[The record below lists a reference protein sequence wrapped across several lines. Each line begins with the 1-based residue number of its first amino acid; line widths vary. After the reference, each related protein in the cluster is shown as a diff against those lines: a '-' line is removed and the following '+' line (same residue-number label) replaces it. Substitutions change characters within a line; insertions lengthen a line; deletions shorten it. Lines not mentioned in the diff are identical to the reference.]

1 MAKETSQLLA
11 HEGSISRLSPF
22 LFLSLFLLLWNLVF
36 TAAGVYLNEINP
48 KQLQE
53 IYIVSVVCFPFFCG
67 ISLGLKYFVLCYKC
81 SEKRTCRKF
90 CKLFEALLY
99 DLIFLVM
106 GTLYLAGDNLPIFIC
121 SKKDEADREECRGQS
136 SIILG
141 VSLLLHAML
150 YLAGIFK
157 LKVPTTP
164 IISVTGR
171 IRRAYRNILQ
181 LGSLTIFLDQTFST
195 VVRQYVTHLN
205 IEANETLNCARDC
218 VGNIT
223 ATDCLA
229 QLNKEVWMF
238 LTALTAIL
246 LFIALGLIVK
256 NLKDY
261 CSCWL
266 IDTRFKT
273 VIICHLVEN
282 ILIIFI
288 QVICVTG
295 FMVIYTLADNRWLWI
310 CVIEDKDVS
319 FRFRVGLL

>member
-1 MAKETSQLLA
+1 
-11 HEGSISRLSPF
+11 
-22 LFLSLFLLLWNLVF
+22 
-36 TAAGVYLNEINP
+36 
-48 KQLQE
+48 
-53 IYIVSVVCFPFFCG
+53 
-67 ISLGLKYFVLCYKC
+67 
-81 SEKRTCRKF
+81 
-90 CKLFEALLY
+90 
-99 DLIFLVM
+99 
-106 GTLYLAGDNLPIFIC
+106 
-121 SKKDEADREECRGQS
+121 
-136 SIILG
+136 
-141 VSLLLHAML
+141 ML

-195 VVRQYVTHLN
+195 VVWQYVTHLN

-229 QLNKEVWMF
+229 QLNKDVWMF

-288 QVICVTG
+288 QVIC
-295 FMVIYTLADNRWLWI
+295 YWI
-310 CVIEDKDVS
+310 H
-319 FRFRVGLL
+319 GYLYLG